1 MHILTYLLIRKR
13 MPMQKIRNSLF
24 LQVIIAVCIGILLGI
39 IAPQFS
45 TSLQILGDSFIRL
58 IKMLIAPLIFCVI
71 VTGIYNVGD
80 LKKAGKVGLKTLIY
94 FELMTTIALVLGV
107 VVAYIFNPGQ
117 GMKID
122 LHTLDSSHLS
132 QYTDHIH
139 AVNNISDFILNII
152 PQSAMG
158 AFINGDVLQVIVF
171 AIIFGCAL
179 SCLPKDVKQPVASLL
194 DKMSQIIFKMMAII
208 IKLAP
213 LGVMGAV
220 AYTIAK
226 YGIGSLSHLLYFVL
240 IYYVAIFFFVFAIL
254 GSVLYLF
261 GFNIFKVISYFKE
274 ELLVVLG
281 TASSDA
287 VLPQVMDKLNKLG
300 VQSNIVSLVV
310 PAGYSFNLDGFS
322 IYLTLAVVFIAQAT
336 GVNLSLH
343 DLAILLVIAVFTSK
357 GAHGIPASAIVVLAA
372 TLSSFPAIP
381 AVGLVLILSVDWFVG
396 MVRAASNLVGNCV
409 ATLVIASMEKGI
421 DHTQANKVL
430 TSPKKHKIFTI

>member
-1 MHILTYLLIRKR
+1 MET
-13 MPMQKIRNSLF
+13 MPMQKIKNSLF
-24 LQVIIAVCIGILLGI
+24 LQVVIAACIGIILGMT
-39 IAPQFS
+39 APQFS
-45 TSLQILGDSFIRL
+45 SSLQVLGDSFIRL

-80 LKKAGKVGLKTLIY
+80 LKKAGKVGLKTLVY

-107 VVAYIFNPGQ
+107 VIAYVFKPGA
-117 GMKID
+117 GMHINAN
-122 LHTLDSSHLS
+122 TLDASSLGK
-132 QYTDHIH
+132 YTEHIH
-139 AVNNISDFILNII
+139 SVSNVSDFILNII

-158 AFINGDVLQVIVF
+158 AFINGDVLQVILF

-194 DKMSQIIFKMMAII
+194 DKISQIIFKMMAII

-220 AYTIAK
+220 AYTISK
-226 YGIGSLSHLLYFVL
+226 YGIQSLTNLLYFVFV
-240 IYYVAIFFFVFAIL
+240 YYVAIFFFVFAIL

-261 GFNIFKVISYFKE
+261 GFNIFKVIRYFKE

-287 VLPQVMDKLNKLG
+287 VLPQVMDKLNKVG
-300 VQSNIVSLVV
+300 VQPNIVSLVV

-336 GVNLSLH
+336 GVDLSLH
-343 DLAILLVIAVFTSK
+343 DLFILLFIAVFTSK

-396 MVRAASNLVGNCV
+396 IIRAASNLIGNCV
-409 ATLVIASMEKGI
+409 ATLVIASMEKEI
-421 DHTQANKVL
+421 DYTQANDVL
-430 TSPKKHKIFTI
+430 TTPKKQKLLKIL

>member
-1 MHILTYLLIRKR
+1 
-13 MPMQKIRNSLF
+13 MQKIKNSLF
-24 LQVIIAVCIGILLGI
+24 LQVIIAAGIGILLGI
-39 IAPQFS
+39 NAPQFS
-45 TSLQILGDSFIRL
+45 ISLQILGDSFIRL

-122 LHTLDSSHLS
+122 LHTLDSSHLN

-179 SCLPKDVKQPVASLL
+179 SCLPQDVKQPVASLL
-194 DKMSQIIFKMMAII
+194 DKISQIIFKMMAII

-300 VQSNIVSLVV
+300 VQSNIVSLVI

-409 ATLVIASMEKGI
+409 ATLVIASMEKEI
-421 DHTQANKVL
+421 NYTEAHLVLTIPKKEKVL
-430 TSPKKHKIFTI
+430 TPL